1 MKKIAVIS
9 LGCPKNLVDTEH
21 MIGLLKATG
30 DVLFVDNLED
40 ADIIIVNT
48 CGFITPAKEESI
60 DEILTAIEEKKRNPE
75 KKVVVAGCLYQRY
88 REELRKELPEV
99 DVFIGVDELE
109 RSVEKIL
116 DRRFQPEKPFLYR
129 HILTPPHIAYLK
141 IAEGCSN
148 NCTYCAIPLI
158 RGPYRSRPEGEI
170 LEEAQLLADRGV
182 KELYVI
188 AQDTTAYGMDRREKN
203 AIVRLLERLEAIEGI
218 EWIRLMYTYPSHISD
233 ELIDYISGS
242 RKVLHYLDVPF
253 QHVTDKVLLS
263 MGRKYFRGY
272 IDRLIDKIRARIPDV
287 ALRSTF
293 IVGFPSETEEDF
305 EQLVEFLKEKKL
317 DWVGFFKYSREEGTA
332 AYTMGD
338 LPEEIK
344 ESRLNFLEDIQYSI
358 FEENNRKLIGK
369 TVRLLVDG
377 SAEDMEGY
385 VEARSYRSAYEVDG
399 VVYLKG
405 NFKPGTF
412 VNARITGLASNVDLV
427 AEPIEEVGKGL

>member
-1 MKKIAVIS
+1 MKKVAVIS

-21 MIGLLKATG
+21 MVGLLKATG

-60 DEILTAIEEKKRNPE
+60 DEILTAIEEKKKDPE

-88 REELRKELPEV
+88 RDELKKELPEV

-109 RSVEKIL
+109 KSVEKIL
-116 DRRFQPEKPFLYR
+116 DRQFQPEKPFLYR

-158 RGPYRSRPEGEI
+158 RGPYRSRPEEEI
-170 LEEAQLLADRGV
+170 IEEAKHLAAQGV

-188 AQDTTAYGMDRREKN
+188 AQDTTAYGMDRKEKN
-203 AIVRLLERLEAIEGI
+203 GLLRLLQKLETVEGI
-218 EWIRLMYTYPSHISD
+218 EWIRLMYTYPSHITD
-233 ELIDYISGS
+233 ELIDYIADSK
-242 RKVLHYLDVPF
+242 KVLHYLDVPF

-263 MGRKYFRGY
+263 MGRKYFRRY
-272 IDRLIDKIRARIPDV
+272 VDELIDKIRNRIPDI

-305 EQLVEFLKEKKL
+305 EKLVEFLKEKKL

-332 AYTMGD
+332 AYNMGD
-338 LPEEIK
+338 LPEDVK
-344 ESRLNFLEDIQYSI
+344 DSRLNLLEEVQYSI
-358 FEENNRKLIGK
+358 FEENNRKFIGK
-369 TVRLLVDG
+369 EMRLIVDG
-377 SAEDMEGY
+377 PADDMEGY
-385 VEARSYRSAYEVDG
+385 VEARGYRNAYEVDG
-399 VVYLKG
+399 IVYLKG
-405 NFKPGTF
+405 NYAPGTF
-412 VNARITGLASNVDLV
+412 VDAKITGLASNVDLI
-427 AEPIEEVGKGL
+427 AEPIE